1 MGRLRSMRRF
11 AFYLTLL
18 RYSYGDAMYM
28 CNFRALVIIL
38 MNFVRLVSTIFN
50 HEQMVWPSHVIT
62 TENENN
68 RSVIGIFYKLLHGR
82 NHVNLAELFLGY

>member
-1 MGRLRSMRRF
+1 MRISISF
-11 AFYLTLL
+11 NFIEIFKPKYAI
-18 RYSYGDAMYM
+18 
-28 CNFRALVIIL
+28 FRALFITLIDFVSL
-38 MNFVRLVSTIFN
+38 MSTIFN

-68 RSVIGIFYKLLHGR
+68 RSVIGIFYKLLQGR